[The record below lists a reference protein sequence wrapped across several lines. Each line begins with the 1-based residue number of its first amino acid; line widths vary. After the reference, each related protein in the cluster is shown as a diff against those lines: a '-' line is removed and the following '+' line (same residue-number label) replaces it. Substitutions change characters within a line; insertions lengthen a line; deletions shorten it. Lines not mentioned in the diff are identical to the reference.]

1 MSAAM
6 TGVSSGK
13 WAMACGFFVGSDEGC
28 HRFSGLIFR
37 GLRRKIAASGEKNL
51 SLLWKKN
58 GASDDDDTADS
69 GGIYFCIEGDLQ
81 MYYYI

>member
-1 MSAAM
+1 M
-6 TGVSSGK
+6 TGVSSGER
-13 WAMACGFFVGSDEGC
+13 ALANGFLRAADWGC

-37 GLRRKIAASGEKNL
+37 GLRRKIATSGEKNF

-69 GGIYFCIEGDLQ
+69 GGIYSCIEGDLQ
-81 MYYYI
+81 RYYYI

>member
-1 MSAAM
+1 M

-13 WAMACGFFVGSDEGC
+13 WAMACGFFVDSDGGC

-37 GLRRKIAASGEKNL
+37 GLRIKIATTGGKNF

-58 GASDDDDTADS
+58 GASADDDTDDS
-69 GGIYFCIEGDLQ
+69 GGHLFLQ
-81 MYYYI
+81 RG